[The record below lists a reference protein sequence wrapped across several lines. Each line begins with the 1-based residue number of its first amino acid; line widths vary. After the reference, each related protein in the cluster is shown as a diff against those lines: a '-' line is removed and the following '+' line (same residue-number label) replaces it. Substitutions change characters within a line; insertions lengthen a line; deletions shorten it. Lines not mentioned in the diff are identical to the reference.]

1 MIAVLKQMAYA
12 FSEPLLVGMLLAVCA
27 GLLALIR
34 KRRIAVG
41 FLGGAGAVIYLASTS
56 LVGDALI
63 RPLELKFPPLGDQ
76 SAQQGIEY
84 VVVLGSSY
92 VPRDGVPVTASLDSE
107 GLRRVVEGIS
117 LYRRL
122 GAKYIVLS
130 GGAPKGNAT
139 VAEGYAILAR
149 SLGIAEAALVLLPNA
164 LDTAGEADAVAALV
178 GKAPCVLVT
187 SAYHMP
193 RAMLLMERVGVTPI
207 PAPTAQTL
215 SSQSTSP
222 WRIWRP
228 THEGLRK
235 TEFAL
240 HEYFG
245 LLALAM
251 GIG

>member
-1 MIAVLKQMAYA
+1 MVK
-12 FSEPLLVGMLLAVCA
+12 
-27 GLLALIR
+27 
-34 KRRIAVG
+34 
-41 FLGGAGAVIYLASTS
+41 
-56 LVGDALI
+56 
-63 RPLELKFPPLGDQ
+63 
-76 SAQQGIEY
+76 
-84 VVVLGSSY
+84 
-92 VPRDGVPVTASLDSE
+92 
-107 GLRRVVEGIS
+107 GIS

-130 GGAPKGNAT
+130 SGAPKGNAT

-164 LDTAGEADAVAALV
+164 LDTAGEAHAVAALV
-178 GKAPCVLVT
+178 GKAPSVLVT

-193 RAMLLMERVGVTPI
+193 RAMLLMERAGVTPI
-207 PAPTAQTL
+207 PAPTAQRL
-215 SSQSTSP
+215 SSQSASP

-240 HEYFG
+240 HKYFG
-245 LLALAM
+245 LLALTM